1 MALLIQFNIFVL
13 LCHNP
18 PQSINVPIILFETTQ
33 GGVHVQAYITALIL
47 AVMFAVLLRTLALLM
62 LTTSMLESNIA
73 IVPLSNQQYNV
84 LKYFSYV
91 KLSMKAMSHVRI
103 IYI

>member
-33 GGVHVQAYITALIL
+33 GGVHVQAYITASDTSC
-47 AVMFAVLLRTLALLM
+47 AVCCITPHFGSANAH
-62 LTTSMLESNIA
+62 NIHVGIEYCNRPPIEPA
-73 IVPLSNQQYNV
+73 I
-84 LKYFSYV
+84 
-91 KLSMKAMSHVRI
+91 
-103 IYI
+103 